1 MSRLPHPDRRFVSGF
16 RVMAV
21 CAAGAAMFAGP
32 TTTHAQIAASQGGG
46 RALDAN
52 QQVGSG
58 GDNRIENQVDY
69 SARNDLVTGNV
80 AGGFGFQDS
89 VGYSAPGAF
98 QGGLQSE
105 SLFSFQAAS
114 LGSAPLVANLP
125 GNVRRGGNVV
135 VYNNFTTIPQ
145 NRQVNSPTTF
155 APQGG
160 VFRVSRD
167 LGDANAYQLS
177 LDQNPNNLINNRYAA
192 EPGTNTLGVLRV
204 EDGSALAVTA
214 DPLRGVR
221 RRALTPTPGSVPP
234 TNAGDPSMIP
244 GLDPETGLP
253 SFDGEPQNNYVP
265 ATALDGSSRLTQGP
279 ADNAELAARQRASF
293 TDAAG
298 MVKPTLQ
305 LGQLATNPAQA
316 SPAAIEQRVK
326 SLQEE
331 IFGPTTTP
339 APGTAPETTP
349 PGTAADQAGP
359 RKPADSYTQL
369 LDEIREQSRQSVAER
384 QAADEAA
391 GVDNRPE
398 WMRALRDPSSQEL
411 DAAEGSLA
419 ATMER
424 IRASVD
430 ENRRRDGR
438 DQQGRQ
444 NDAEAQAQAD
454 AALDDLMTDLSYN
467 IRLETLVA
475 EREGRLN
482 ELFAQ
487 AETQM
492 ASGQFLNAERTYR
505 QIRIEAADNPLGQSG
520 LVHAQ
525 IGAGMV
531 RSAAFNLRQLFEDH
545 PELIATRYGKSLL
558 PPGDRLEWVQ
568 KELQRMI
575 DAESN
580 ALEPGLMMAYLG
592 YQVESRQLIRYGLAI
607 AEEASP
613 LDPLLP
619 VLRRIW
625 LDQKPAE
632 ATDDSK

>member
-1 MSRLPHPDRRFVSGF
+1 MNRSIRRRRTRDAFFPLGAVALASGLM
-16 RVMAV
+16 VV
-21 CAAGAAMFAGP
+21 GP
-32 TTTHAQIAASQGGG
+32 SPAQAQIAASQGGG
-46 RALDAN
+46 RALDASN
-52 QQVGSG
+52 QVGSG
-58 GDNRIENQVDY
+58 GNNRLENQVDY
-69 SARNDLVTGNV
+69 AARNDLITGNV
-80 AGGFGFQDS
+80 AGGFGFQGDID
-89 VGYSAPGAF
+89 YSAPGVF
-98 QGGLQSE
+98 RGSLESE

-114 LGSAPLVANLP
+114 LASSPLVANLP
-125 GNVRRGGNVV
+125 RNIRRGGNVV
-135 VYNNFTTIPQ
+135 VYNNFTAIPPG
-145 NRQVNSPTTF
+145 RQVNSPTTF

-160 VFRVSRD
+160 VFRVNRD
-167 LGDANAYQLS
+167 LGDANAYQLT
-177 LDQNPNNLINNRYAA
+177 LDNNPNNVVNNQFRAQ
-192 EPGTNTLGVLRV
+192 PGTNTLGVLRV
-204 EDGSALAVTA
+204 EDGTALAVTA

-221 RRALTPTPGSVPP
+221 RQAITPTPAPKIDP
-234 TNAGDPSMIP
+234 ADPSAIP

-253 SFDGEPQNNYVP
+253 SLNGDTQNNFIP
-265 ATALDGSSRLTQGP
+265 ATPLDGSSNLTQGP
-279 ADNAELAARQRASF
+279 ANNAELAARQRASF
-293 TDAAG
+293 TDASG

-305 LGQLATNPAQA
+305 LGQLSSNAAQA
-316 SPAAIEQRVK
+316 SPATLEQRVK
-326 SLQEE
+326 TLQEE
-331 IFGPTTTP
+331 IFGQTDDRSANA
-339 APGTAPETTP
+339 AP
-349 PGTAADQAGP
+349 DQAGP
-359 RKPADSYTQL
+359 QQPQDSYRNL
-369 LDEIREQSRQSVAER
+369 LDDIRDQSRQSVAER
-384 QAADEAA
+384 RANDERE

-398 WMRALRDPSSQEL
+398 WMKALRDPSNQEL
-411 DAAEGSLA
+411 DAAEGSLQ
-419 ATMER
+419 ATLDR
-424 IRASVD
+424 ISASTE
-430 ENRRRDGR
+430 ENRRREGR
-438 DQQGRQ
+438 DEASRQ
-444 NDAEAQAQAD
+444 EDAEAQAQAD
-454 AALDDLMTDLSYN
+454 AALDALMTDLSYN

-505 QIRIEAADNPLGQSG
+505 QIRIEAVDNPLGQSG
-520 LVHAQ
+520 LIHAQ

-607 AEEASP
+607 AEDASP

-632 ATDDSK
+632 SPGDASK